1 MLTALRADGLLAV
14 VRAPDAAGA
23 EATAH
28 ALVAGGLRV
37 IELTLTTPGVLASV
51 ERLRSTVPA
60 GVLVG
65 IGSVRSAADAQEA
78 CAAGAEFLVSP
89 HADPALVAAM
99 LATGLPTLPGALTP
113 TEVAGALD
121 AGAEAVKLFPAST
134 VGPRHLRALR
144 GPFPELAVVPT
155 GGIALAD
162 AAAWFGAG
170 AVAIGAG
177 SELTGV
183 DDPRDVAALER
194 QARRWR
200 AAVDALVAQPHP
212 LSAPASRDRQDRRA
226 SARSS
231 PLRSR

>member
-1 MLTALRADGLLAV
+1 MLSALRADGLVAV

-37 IELTLTTPGVLASV
+37 IELTLTTPGVLGSV
-51 ERLRSTVPA
+51 ERLRSELPA

-65 IGSVRSAADAQEA
+65 IGSVRCSAEAQDA

-99 LATGLPTLPGALTP
+99 LATGLPALPGALTP
-113 TEVAGALD
+113 TEVAGALG
-121 AGAEAVKLFPAST
+121 AGAQAVKLFPAST

-144 GPFPELAVVPT
+144 GPFPDLVVVPT

-162 AAAWFGAG
+162 AEAWFRAG

-183 DDPRDVAALER
+183 HDPRDLGALER
-194 QARRWR
+194 QGRTWR
-200 AAVDALVAQPHP
+200 AAIDALVGQPHP
-212 LSAPASRDRQDRRA
+212 M
-226 SARSS
+226 
-231 PLRSR
+231 

>member
-14 VRAPDAAGA
+14 VRAADGARA
-23 EATAH
+23 EAMAH
-28 ALVAGGLRV
+28 ALVGGGLRV
-37 IELTLTTPGVLASV
+37 IELTLTTPGVLGSV
-51 ERLRSTVPA
+51 ERLRSALPA

-65 IGSVRSAADAQEA
+65 VGSVRTPADARQA

-99 LATGLPTLPGALTP
+99 LATGLPALPGVLTP

-121 AGAEAVKLFPAST
+121 AGAQAVKLFPAST

-144 GPFPELAVVPT
+144 GPFPGLVVVPT

-162 AAAWFGAG
+162 ADSWFRAG
-170 AVAIGAG
+170 AAAIGAG

-183 DDPRDVAALER
+183 GDDLDVAALER
-194 QARRWR
+194 QARAWR
-200 AAVDALVAQPHP
+200 ARIDALVAQPQP
-212 LSAPASRDRQDRRA
+212 T
-226 SARSS
+226 
-231 PLRSR
+231 